1 MIRPFVMATAAIA
14 FVTLPSTA
22 MAQAAP
28 STVALAPTF
37 GTADPCVGEVWCH
50 EFKVE
55 LRPHFGNEIDAAP
68 GDSIIDDSE
77 GRVSLGL
84 IRKSADGTVLTFTT
98 GASLSPNLYDDDDR
112 SSAFYV
118 EGDWRRKSA
127 TGDSAITPYAT
138 YRFSTGYEGEFR
150 GSTDTSHSL
159 AGGFRFD
166 DRLSSLCI
174 DPRASLVLKSND
186 EGCQNA
192 PTFAATLSGSWV
204 DSTADAKAAISG
216 AVEAGLTY
224 PLPGSFSLTVSARGQ
239 GQSYERMTAT
249 GGGDREDWRFETT
262 VSLDVSTPLRNV
274 MVQNNPGLER
284 IWSERLKILLGVGFV
299 TNESN
304 LDGKDFTRR
313 RFVPSISW
321 TRRF

>member
-1 MIRPFVMATAAIA
+1 MSRSLLAATAALTVLSVPVA
-14 FVTLPSTA
+14 A
-22 MAQAAP
+22 AAQAGAP
-28 STVALAPTF
+28 PAPVVAAP
-37 GTADPCVGEVWCH
+37 GAADPCAGRATCH

-55 LRPHFGNEIDAAP
+55 LRPHFGNEIDAPP

-84 IRKSADGTVLTFTT
+84 IHTLADRSTLTFST
-98 GASLSPNLYDDDDR
+98 GASISPNLYDADDQ

-127 TGDSAITPYAT
+127 TGDSAVTPFVT
-138 YRFSTGYEGEFR
+138 YRFSTSYEGAFR
-150 GSTDTSHSL
+150 GATDTNHSL
-159 AGGFRFD
+159 TGGLRLD
-166 DRLSSLCI
+166 DRLSALCV

-192 PTFAATLSGSWV
+192 PTFAATLSAGWV
-204 DSTADAKAAISG
+204 DSTSDARAALTP
-216 AVEAGLTY
+216 ALDLGLTY
-224 PLPGSFSLTVSARGQ
+224 PLPGSFGLTVNVRGQ
-239 GQSYERMTAT
+239 GQFFERMAAT
-249 GGGDREDWRFETT
+249 GGGEREDWRFEST
-262 VSLDVSTPLRNV
+262 VSLDVSTPLRNA
-274 MVQNNPGLER
+274 MVRDNPGLGR
-284 IWSERLKILLGVGFV
+284 LWSERLKILLGIGFV

-313 RFVPSISW
+313 RFVPTVSW